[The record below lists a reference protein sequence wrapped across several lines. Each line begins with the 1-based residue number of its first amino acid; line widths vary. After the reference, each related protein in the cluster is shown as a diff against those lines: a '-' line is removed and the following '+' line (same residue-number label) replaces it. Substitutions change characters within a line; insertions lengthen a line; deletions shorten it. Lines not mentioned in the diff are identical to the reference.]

1 MTKQE
6 FWNSFEANMPALEQL
21 INGESNVYAGYN
33 ALSADLRE
41 FNELLIPEI
50 TKEKEVYVLI
60 ISCDG
65 IREGIPWVEELTED
79 IKEYPNWKIV
89 KFRQPN
95 AMEYIPINGIK
106 VHRNA
111 IWLNWEKT
119 PDNKYNL
126 TFFPK
131 WHSGGGIY
139 QKGAMLHLDHSIG
152 EYNVMTRIEA
162 IEFKR
167 QGLFQSKDRLKT
179 LDDLKIEI
187 DVE

>member
-1 MTKQE
+1 MTNQE
-6 FWNSFEANMPALEQL
+6 FWKSFEANMPALEQL
-21 INGESNVYAGYN
+21 IDGESNDYAAYN

-41 FNELLIPEI
+41 FSELLIPEI
-50 TKEKEVYVLI
+50 TKQKKVYILI
-60 ISCDG
+60 MSCDG
-65 IREGIPWVEELTED
+65 IREGIPWVEKLTAD
-79 IKEYPNWKIV
+79 VKDYPNWQIV

-95 AMEYIPINGIK
+95 SMRYIPINGIK
-106 VHRNA
+106 VHRSA
-111 IWLNWEKT
+111 IWLDWEKT

-131 WHSGGGIY
+131 WYSGNGTY

-167 QGLFQSKDRLKT
+167 LGLFQSKGDLKT
-179 LDDLKIEI
+179 FDDLKIEM